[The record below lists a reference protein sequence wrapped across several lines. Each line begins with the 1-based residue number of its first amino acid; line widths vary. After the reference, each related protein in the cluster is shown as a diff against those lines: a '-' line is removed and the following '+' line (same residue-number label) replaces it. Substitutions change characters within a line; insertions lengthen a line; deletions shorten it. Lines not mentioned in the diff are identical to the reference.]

1 MIVNTTSDMIL
12 FLVKSQQNISFIMT
26 TPAFTF
32 LNKLLASILHIEEDS
47 KELVFK
53 TLTVISFIN
62 SPKIMQGLS
71 LHQLGQEYFTEED
84 IKIIRSNLKNY
95 LKMLIKE
102 SDLA

>member
-1 MIVNTTSDMIL
+1 
-12 FLVKSQQNISFIMT
+12 MT

-32 LNKLLASILHIEEDS
+32 LNKLLASILHIEEDL

-71 LHQLGQEYFTEED
+71 LRQPGQEYFTEED
-84 IKIIRSNLKNY
+84 IKIIRSNLKSY
-95 LKMLIKE
+95 LKILIKE